1 MLTISIFYDFSEID
15 IIAKCNIHPNV
26 SFQAFV
32 SLFMNILRVVS
43 EIKNQ
48 CIEWCEI
55 NQVNCILECESDID
69 CLRECNR
76 DTVICIENCIETTTS
91 STTTPQTTIS
101 PSANA
106 VLILTNYDPANT
118 PMVIDFNGKGNPLSF
133 IEHWNLNKYYIV
145 QGNVNEEL
153 SFDFKSIAT
162 WYGCGVTF
170 MDQFWYFGGN
180 GYSVRQV
187 FKWVFIL
194 TARRFSGE

>member
-1 MLTISIFYDFSEID
+1 
-15 IIAKCNIHPNV
+15 
-26 SFQAFV
+26 
-32 SLFMNILRVVS
+32 MNILRIVS

-133 IEHWNLNKYYIV
+133 IEH
-145 QGNVNEEL
+145 
-153 SFDFKSIAT
+153 
-162 WYGCGVTF
+162 
-170 MDQFWYFGGN
+170 
-180 GYSVRQV
+180 
-187 FKWVFIL
+187 
-194 TARRFSGE
+194 